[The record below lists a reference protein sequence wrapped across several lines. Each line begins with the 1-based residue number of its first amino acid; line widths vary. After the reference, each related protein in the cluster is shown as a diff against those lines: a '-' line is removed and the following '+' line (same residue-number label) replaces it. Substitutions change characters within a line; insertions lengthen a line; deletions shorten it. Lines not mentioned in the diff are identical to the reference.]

1 MSFRARKSREEY
13 ACHLAPK
20 ALIPSEEDVTNA
32 RGFTLM
38 ETVVTAGIVAVVLS
52 ATIGVLARYT
62 DSDVRTQKFLRAQH
76 LAQAEVD
83 EVLARHAIENSLA
96 SDTKGRSRMYAM
108 EDLRYPVSQYY
119 FHNFPIAFPKGNYP
133 FNHGSSGI
141 IDKDDPSAIETLFN
155 DAVRGR
161 TALGAPTDVPQ
172 PFYTVRY
179 QLLGIEAGLS
189 SKHLN
194 LLINL
199 TSQPTAGFYK
209 EFFWD
214 PQNML
219 TNSNFPKGNKVYNP
233 LIADSSPSVA
243 LGAGWSRNV
252 RRFTAS
258 YDGYRH
264 FVSKVLIVRVYDRQ
278 HPNREIGQAYGV
290 LTGRVQL

>member
-1 MSFRARKSREEY
+1 M
-13 ACHLAPK
+13 
-20 ALIPSEEDVTNA
+20 TNA
-32 RGFTLM
+32 RGFTIM

-62 DSDVRTQKFLRAQH
+62 DTDVRTQKLLRAQH

-108 EDLRYPVSQYY
+108 EALRYPVSQYY
-119 FHNFPIAFPKGNYP
+119 FHNFPITFPKGNYP

-141 IDKDDPSAIETLFN
+141 IDKDDPAAIETLFHG
-155 DAVRGR
+155 AVRGR
-161 TALGAPTDVPQ
+161 TAMGAPADVPE
-172 PFYTVRY
+172 PFYTLRY
-179 QLLGIEAGLS
+179 QLLGIEEGIS
-189 SKHLN
+189 SADLN

-199 TSQPTAGFYK
+199 TSEPNKGFYDDH
-209 EFFWD
+209 FWIPGGKNTSSD
-214 PQNML
+214 L
-219 TNSNFPKGNKVYNP
+219 PKGNKLYNP
-233 LIADSSPSVA
+233 LIADSSPSVLPSA
-243 LGAGWSRNV
+243 SRWSRNV
-252 RRFTAS
+252 RRFTTS
-258 YDGYRH
+258 YDGYHH